1 MEDERIPGVSRQQ
14 LKQLKAMPLP
24 NFRRWLLEYTDIIYN
39 QGISDCSDALHVEFG
54 FGRIRLQRMIDHIM
68 TGKAKIYVKDTEVP
82 ERERFTDKE
91 EKL

>member
-14 LKQLKAMPLP
+14 LKHIRSMPLP

-54 FGRIRLQRMIDHIM
+54 FGRIRLQRMINHI
-68 TGKAKIYVKDTEVP
+68 KRAKNLKG
-82 ERERFTDKE
+82 DK
-91 EKL
+91 